1 MPRIKPSVFGILGSV
16 KSKNL
21 VPVKDWKTVSL
32 KKLVSMLSM
41 PVAGTSGIGLR
52 KPEVFPDPLVVGA
65 EGSSEDT
72 EYAGNLGVSDFVMA

>member
-21 VPVKDWKTVSL
+21 VPVNDWKTVSL
-32 KKLVSMLSM
+32 KKLVSILSM

-52 KPEVFPDPLVVGA
+52 KPEVLLEPLMVGA
-65 EGSSEDT
+65 AGSSDET
-72 EYAGNLGVSDFVMA
+72 AYAGNFGVRDLVMA